1 MFETIAQAYDTTS
14 MTTGGYVISPVAVTI
29 VSLIGLAI
37 TIATLA
43 GMWKIFQKAGHPG
56 WKSIVPIYNMV
67 IFMRI
72 IGRSPW
78 LLLVFLLAPIPL
90 IGAIIL
96 LIFGIITSHDLS
108 KSFGKDVG
116 MTVLLIFF
124 PFVAYPMLGF
134 GDATYQGPAALEGSA
149 APATP
154 TPATQAPAAPTAPT
168 AQVDASVEK
177 PNDNNST
184 SSAS

>member
-1 MFETIAQAYDTTS
+1 MFETLAQAYETTS
-14 MTTGGYVISPVAVTI
+14 MTTSSYTI
-29 VSLIGLAI
+29 APEVLTIASLIGLAI
-37 TIATLA
+37 AIATLA

-56 WKSIVPIYNMV
+56 WKSIIPIYNMV

-78 LLLVFLLAPIPL
+78 LLLVFLLAPVPL
-90 IGAIIL
+90 IGAIVL

-134 GDATYQGPAALEGSA
+134 GDATYQGPAALEGNNA
-149 APATP
+149 P
-154 TPATQAPAAPTAPT
+154 TPVAPVTSPTTPAAPVDTPT
-168 AQVDASVEK
+168 DK
-177 PNDNNST
+177 PNDNTTTPSGN
-184 SSAS
+184 